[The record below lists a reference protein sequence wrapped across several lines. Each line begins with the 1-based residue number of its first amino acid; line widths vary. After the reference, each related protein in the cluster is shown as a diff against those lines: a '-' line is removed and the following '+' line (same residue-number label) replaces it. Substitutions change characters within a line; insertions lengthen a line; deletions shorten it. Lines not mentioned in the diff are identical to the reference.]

1 MFAIIIFHTFSDCL
15 LNLSLDLDQTACG
28 EVLKYLFVF
37 CFTLQK
43 STKKDHFLWQLL
55 NIENDTVK
63 TTKELE
69 DEKRSR
75 EDLIKDLEIFEY
87 EAGKKKKEQTKYLK
101 EIAIR
106 EKKIAEKSN
115 KLDKN
120 VSVFSTFG
128 MGCGS

>member
-1 MFAIIIFHTFSDCL
+1 M
-15 LNLSLDLDQTACG
+15 
-28 EVLKYLFVF
+28 
-37 CFTLQK
+37 
-43 STKKDHFLWQLL
+43 WQLL